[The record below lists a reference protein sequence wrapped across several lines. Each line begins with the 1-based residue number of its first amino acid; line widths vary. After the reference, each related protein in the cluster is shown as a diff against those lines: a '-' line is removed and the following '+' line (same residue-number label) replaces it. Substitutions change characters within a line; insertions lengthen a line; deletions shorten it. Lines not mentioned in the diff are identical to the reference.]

1 MKFLI
6 LWFTLSFSFSVLSL
20 SVGYVNLDEVLKKTK
35 EGRSIQ
41 NKVKK
46 EFEKRRSQI
55 QKREKKIQ
63 EEKMKLDQEAG
74 LLSDSERRKRAQ
86 KMQQQIVE
94 FQQSVQTNQKE
105 LSEYEMRLVTNLVQ
119 KMEPIIGKIA
129 EKKKISRV
137 ERLTEN
143 IFWVPSE
150 YNLTSQVV
158 QSYNKKYK

>member
-6 LWFTLSFSFSVLSL
+6 LLFALGFSFSVLSL

-41 NKVKK
+41 KKVKK
-46 EFEKRRSQI
+46 EFETRRSQI
-55 QKREKKIQ
+55 QNREKKIQ

-86 KMQQQIVE
+86 KMQQQILE

-105 LSEYEMRLVTNLVQ
+105 LSEYEMRLVTSLVQ
-119 KMEPIIGKIA
+119 KMQPIIGKIA

-143 IFWVPSE
+143 VFWVPSE
-150 YNLTSQVV
+150 YNLTAQVI